1 MPPPRKQAP
10 ECRNLRDWPADRG
23 WVESHRFKQEFR
35 TGDRVDTRR
44 LAGHGF
50 ESIAAQSTACFVGEN
65 HRRTER
71 TDRQYPVGVI
81 FKSPFADVTIPEIAL
96 TPYVLRHADRLR
108 DKVAIVEAGTGRSY
122 TYGQLADSV
131 HRLAAGLHARGFG
144 RGDVLAILSPN
155 LPEYPIAFHG
165 VAAAGGINTTL
176 NPLYTAD
183 EIAFQLRDSGA
194 RFLLTVPPLIEKAQ
208 EAARKSGIEEIFVF
222 GDADGATP
230 FGSLLADGA
239 APLPA
244 ISPAEDLVA
253 LPYSSG
259 TTGSS
264 KGVMLTHR
272 NLVANLVQSSAVFR
286 VREEERIIA
295 VLPFFHIYG
304 MMVIMNQSLS
314 QGATVITMPRF
325 DLELFLQ
332 AIQDHA
338 ITRLYVVP
346 PIVVALA
353 KHPAVD
359 RYDLSKV
366 KIVFCGAAPLD
377 AETAKLCGERI
388 DCRVSQGYGLTET
401 SPVSHAVPDDAP
413 EVVPGSVGPS
423 VPNTDCKVVDIFT
436 HVELG
441 RNEDGEIWI
450 RGPQVMRGYLNN
462 AEATRDSIDAD
473 GFFHTGDI
481 GHIDDRNEYF
491 IVDRLKE
498 LIKYKGFQVPPA
510 ELEAHLLSHPKVSDA
525 AVIGVLNE
533 EGEEIPKGFVVLRQ
547 PVAPEEIMAFVAERV
562 APYKKIRR
570 LDIVDEIPKSAS
582 GKILRRVL
590 RDREKSARDRLSR

>member
-1 MPPPRKQAP
+1 
-10 ECRNLRDWPADRG
+10 
-23 WVESHRFKQEFR
+23 
-35 TGDRVDTRR
+35 
-44 LAGHGF
+44 
-50 ESIAAQSTACFVGEN
+50 
-65 HRRTER
+65 
-71 TDRQYPVGVI
+71 
-81 FKSPFADVTIPEIAL
+81 
-96 TPYVLRHADRLR
+96 
-108 DKVAIVEAGTGRSY
+108 
-122 TYGQLADSV
+122 
-131 HRLAAGLHARGFG
+131 
-144 RGDVLAILSPN
+144 
-155 LPEYPIAFHG
+155 
-165 VAAAGGINTTL
+165 
-176 NPLYTAD
+176 
-183 EIAFQLRDSGA
+183 
-194 RFLLTVPPLIEKAQ
+194 
-208 EAARKSGIEEIFVF
+208 
-222 GDADGATP
+222 
-230 FGSLLADGA
+230 
-239 APLPA
+239 
-244 ISPAEDLVA
+244 
-253 LPYSSG
+253 
-259 TTGSS
+259 
-264 KGVMLTHR
+264 
-272 NLVANLVQSSAVFR
+272 
-286 VREEERIIA
+286 
-295 VLPFFHIYG
+295 
-304 MMVIMNQSLS
+304 
-314 QGATVITMPRF
+314 
-325 DLELFLQ
+325 
-332 AIQDHA
+332 
-338 ITRLYVVP
+338 
-346 PIVVALA
+346 
-353 KHPAVD
+353 
-359 RYDLSKV
+359 
-366 KIVFCGAAPLD
+366 LD